1 MSSSNSVCVHCGE
14 MYEQH
19 EPAPRLSSLM
29 PPARSSTRV
38 TTPCVPLLPPP
49 PSHLSLPI
57 PPFCA
62 VPQLV
67 PPPLPPRP
75 SQLHTSSQSVTMGPF
90 YPPGPS
96 MVNRPLG
103 VASGTGAATALPY
116 SMYSA
121 PQPFTTAST
130 QATGK
135 RKRGRGRASQLVESA
150 CPRRHELTVVVDCQ
164 AVSTQLP
171 FTCTS

>member
-49 PSHLSLPI
+49 PSHLSLPM
-57 PPFCA
+57 P
-62 VPQLV
+62 
-67 PPPLPPRP
+67 
-75 SQLHTSSQSVTMGPF
+75 PF